1 MTFNESYF
9 LYMFYR
15 ISPVNHHDF
24 SARMLVTGMLV
35 ILDMG
40 SLFVEDNDGG
50 TTMVICCWFSM
61 GGSPAPFRQIETGQS
76 QRGMKG

>member
-1 MTFNESYF
+1 
-9 LYMFYR
+9 
-15 ISPVNHHDF
+15 
-24 SARMLVTGMLV
+24 MLVTGMLV